1 MSTAVFNTE
10 CFANLSS
17 NDLNKLVEE
26 KWMRR
31 SELTYYIYFGWL
43 PLPMAITALVFAIAY
58 MVIVC
63 HAVKRRHVSM
73 KCYVLLLNRTIGDI
87 LCCISALV
95 TSSYVL
101 SVDHI
106 SESIVGV
113 SETFFSGSC
122 WSAVVSYVSL
132 SVIQFYSVWKPLR
145 FRSVFTM
152 RRCIH
157 LIVTSWII
165 FAVTVAYAL
174 VVLALVKVPI
184 LSNWS
189 GCKVETCFRI
199 MLHSKYVIV
208 LIIYSFTIIIFAIT
222 VVLIKRARK
231 RGSSFML
238 KAPSDSDI
246 RARFPLWKLALNVGT
261 FATLSFPYILWCIVL
276 LLNRDK
282 CFALWNFIELMQLLG
297 IIRFILLFRIFI
309 DPVMSFIIDR
319 QIRRGLLSWFYL
331 LDNGRVTPRRGH
343 SRTSA
348 TVTGDGS
355 ALSDCSMSSNIVK
368 TISST
373 VEDGFSTKKRLSD

>member
-17 NDLNKLVEE
+17 NDLNKLVEFEE

-63 HAVKRRHVSM
+63 HAVKRRDVSM

-106 SESIVGV
+106 RMQH
-113 SETFFSGSC
+113 FMNQALKF
-122 WSAVVSYVSL
+122 
-132 SVIQFYSVWKPLR
+132 
-145 FRSVFTM
+145 
-152 RRCIH
+152 
-157 LIVTSWII
+157 SWII

-297 IIRFILLFRIFI
+297 IIR
-309 DPVMSFIIDR
+309 
-319 QIRRGLLSWFYL
+319 
-331 LDNGRVTPRRGH
+331 
-343 SRTSA
+343 
-348 TVTGDGS
+348 
-355 ALSDCSMSSNIVK
+355 
-368 TISST
+368 
-373 VEDGFSTKKRLSD
+373 